1 MLLLGI
7 AHESLLGRLGA
18 AAMVGVQLLCP
29 CLLHVFLCSS
39 LLDNGRSSCQ
49 WDRRVSSERV

>member
-1 MLLLGI
+1 MLPLGI
-7 AHESLLGRLGA
+7 APESLLGRLGA
-18 AAMVGVQLLCP
+18 AAVVGVKLFSL

-49 WDRRVSSERV
+49 WDRRVSSEGV